1 MLTSTFTFALFAL
14 SIMWVYTGSSDSSS
28 NDSGSTAGLPLWDL
42 LQHLLLGWAMPTML
56 TYLWELD
63 DRLKFLDSLEAQ
75 RNKAA
80 EPSLGKCKNA

>member
-1 MLTSTFTFALFAL
+1 MLTNTFTCALVTL
-14 SIMWVYTGSSDSSS
+14 STLWFFTSSSDSSS

-42 LQHLLLGWAMPTML
+42 LQHLLLGWAAPMML

-80 EPSLGKCKNA
+80 GPPVGKCKNV